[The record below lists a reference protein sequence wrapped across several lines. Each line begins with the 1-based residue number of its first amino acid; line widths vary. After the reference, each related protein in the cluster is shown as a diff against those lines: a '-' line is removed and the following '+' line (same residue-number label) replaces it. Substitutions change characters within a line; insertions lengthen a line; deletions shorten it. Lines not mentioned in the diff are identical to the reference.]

1 MAEKAKAKKA
11 KPLAKKTAAARPK
24 KKEISVKDA
33 YHEADLEELKLD
45 QEELP
50 KRATKSSKTSAKK
63 ETAEKAKADTKVEAK
78 VEAKPQI
85 IEDKTKVVAPQPE
98 VIAPIQ
104 PRVTPNKPVP
114 QPQQVQGDVRHEKPK
129 HESQRSD
136 LKSPND
142 GLKIRLSES
151 LVRKLK
157 DQAADEGI
165 ALEEFIA
172 ELLAESVVLRA
183 WEIVERKN
191 AMKSGNSGHAQQQMS
206 GNRGNYNSNQG
217 HKGGNQR
224 GNNNNNNQGN
234 KGHRGMT
241 HARYQTIM
249 DDKATFLE
257 YVRNQEKSR
266 R

>member
-33 YHEADLEELKLD
+33 YHEADVEELQLA

-50 KRATKSSKTSAKK
+50 KRGSKTSKAA
-63 ETAEKAKADTKVEAK
+63 AEKKAQHAHDKAETRSTTPDEKPAKIAHA
-78 VEAKPQI
+78 APQI
-85 IEDKTKVVAPQPE
+85 IA
-98 VIAPIQ
+98 
-104 PRVTPNKPVP
+104 PRVAIEKPA
-114 QPQQVQGDVRHEKPK
+114 HEPKVDKPK
-129 HESQRSD
+129 HETPRHETKHHSGAQAQS
-136 LKSPND
+136 D
-142 GLKIRLSES
+142 GLRIRLSES
-151 LVRKLK
+151 LVKKLK

-165 ALEEFIA
+165 SLEEFVA

-191 AMKSGNSGHAQQQMS
+191 AMKGPSQGQGPMGG
-206 GNRGNYNSNQG
+206 GNRNYNNQG
-217 HKGGNQR
+217 QGNK
-224 GNNNNNNQGN
+224 GNNNNQRGGGNQGGGN
-234 KGHRGMT
+234 KGHRGMN
-241 HARYQTIM
+241 HARYQSIM

-257 YVRNQEKSR
+257 YVRNQEKNR